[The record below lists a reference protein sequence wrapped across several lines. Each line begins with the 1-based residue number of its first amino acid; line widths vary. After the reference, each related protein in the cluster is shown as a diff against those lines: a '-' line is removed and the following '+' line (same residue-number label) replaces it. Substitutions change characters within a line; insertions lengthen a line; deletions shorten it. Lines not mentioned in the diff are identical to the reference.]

1 MAIWI
6 LLLSTFHPAIGLAQ
20 SIDDGALDDDQ
31 ISLIE
36 ARDVIDRYAK
46 RENLTPEDVTNLIDF
61 SENLKESLKDHL
73 PLGERI
79 ARTFKNPWVMFGFFA
94 QCSFMMRFVIQI
106 IASERR
112 KRSYVPVSFWYLSLF
127 GGLMLLVY
135 AIQRRDPVFV
145 FGQGL
150 GCFIYVRNLYL
161 IHRRQS
167 SVEQRA
173 NDRGAPST
181 ATEGEAI

>member
-1 MAIWI
+1 MATWI
-6 LLLSTFHPAIGLAQ
+6 LMLSVFHPAIGLAQ
-20 SIDDGALDDDQ
+20 LIDNGDQ
-31 ISLIE
+31 ATLTD
-36 ARDVIDRYAK
+36 ARDIIDRYAE
-46 RENLTPEDVTNLIDF
+46 RDNLTPEEVTRLIDF
-61 SENLKESLKDHL
+61 SEHLKESLKDRL
-73 PLGERI
+73 PTMDRI

-161 IHRRQS
+161 IHRRQAS
-167 SVEQRA
+167 AEQRV
-173 NDRGAPST
+173 NDRDPSTT